1 MKMKNIWLV
10 VALTAVFST
19 TTILAASIEWD
30 KKVPPPLTIVDGYSK
45 AVAALGETANQYH
58 CVSAKIE
65 SASWLYEFAS
75 PTQEPKWV
83 DVGFQDGISI
93 RNHPV
98 VLH

>member
-1 MKMKNIWLV
+1 MKTTWL
-10 VALTAVFST
+10 AI
-19 TTILAASIEWD
+19 ILAAFLPTTTVLAASVEWD

-58 CVSAKIE
+58 CVSAIIE

-75 PTQEPKWV
+75 PQQESKWV
-83 DVGFQDGISI
+83 EVGFQGGISI